1 MCDYS
6 LMNVPNR
13 LARDGEE
20 LVAHRFTTGSIGLAS
35 PLDLYP
41 DLDQP
46 VLSKPTF
53 WSSIKAFFNPPAVKA
68 VPAICVPPGAR
79 LILSDISEQ
88 LQREANVGPAEEVTF
103 TQISAASHTYRDGVR
118 FPNGR
123 AILLQRLNEG
133 QRVRVLALAPDALV
147 DDAVPEER
155 LSRVLR

>member
-13 LARDGEE
+13 LARAGEE
-20 LVAHRFTTGSIGLAS
+20 LVTHRFTTGSIGLAS
-35 PLDLYP
+35 HLDLQANI
-41 DLDQP
+41 DQP
-46 VLSKPTF
+46 VPLKWTL
-53 WSSIKAFFNPPAVKA
+53 WSSIRVFLNPPALKP
-68 VPAICVPPGAR
+68 VPAICIPPGAR
-79 LILSDISEQ
+79 LVLSDIPEQ
-88 LQREANVGPAEEVTF
+88 LQRETGVGPVEEVTF
-103 TQISAASHTYRDGVR
+103 TQISAASHTYRDMVR

-147 DDAVPEER
+147 DDAVPDER